1 MKKHL
6 LSICI
11 LAFSI
16 LLIVTGCQ
24 AEPIPVASITLDKTE
39 TSLLLGASEKLVY
52 ATAPSDAET
61 GFPVTWSSDNPD
73 IVSVD
78 QQGNITAKKLGE
90 ATVTATTENGL
101 AATCRITV
109 KPVMETSIEL
119 DHETLTLL
127 VGDTAK
133 LKAALTPSNT
143 TDKTITWSSENEA
156 VATVEEGTVTA
167 MAPGNAVIKAKS
179 NSGLEA
185 ECKVTVNPIIA
196 AGIGFEKTTLYLEK
210 TAEPIKVDVVFTPTN
225 TTDKTVTWSSSNV
238 ETATV
243 DPEGIITPMNT
254 GTTVIKAVHGE
265 LEAEF
270 TLEIVDVISEKGKL
284 STMLTEKGLTDNASL
299 RIAGSLDND
308 DFAAIKTLSS
318 LKALDLKCTD
328 ITALPPYNALNTS
341 MEKLILPPS
350 LTSLSENQ
358 FYGTALTSIE
368 LSEGLK
374 VIGNYAFWG
383 TGISEITIPGTVE
396 TIGTYPFYSCPVL
409 ATVILSEGLTT
420 IPDWFLAVNPAVNSI
435 ILPSTLKVIG
445 IYAFQGTA
453 LTEITIPD
461 SVTTIGTR
469 AFSECNSLTS
479 ITLPESLTSIP
490 DMMCLYST
498 SLESITFKG
507 NKLNSIGKWA
517 FDGTA
522 LAEVKIPSSV
532 EIIDTGA
539 FLACRK
545 LSSVEFLDPQNSR
558 LETIGENAF
567 MYTAIEEC
575 MMPDSATTLGP
586 AAFSEC
592 KNLKKVHISEKAKTV
607 EDNCFLVCPKLTTI
621 NLPDS
626 IVSIGRSAFST
637 NSIID
642 FPKSTLKMPANLETL
657 GITAFSSRNY
667 KKLILNDKLREIGE
681 QAFDAMGIITE
692 VTIPA
697 SVTKMTD
704 YWPGKITRI
713 TFEGTVPPKLEP
725 ISSLNGDYR
734 KWMTTA
740 EVYVPE
746 EAVQAYTDSE
756 WFNGELPHFE
766 TENLNKPIE

>member
-11 LAFSI
+11 LAFSVM
-16 LLIVTGCQ
+16 LIVTGCQ
-24 AEPIPVASITLDKTE
+24 AEPIPVASIKLEKTE
-39 TSLLLGASEKLVY
+39 TSILLGASEKLTY
-52 ATAPSDAET
+52 STAPSDAET
-61 GFPVTWSSDNPD
+61 GFPVTWSTDNPD

-78 QQGNITAKKLGE
+78 QEGNITAIKLGE

-101 AATCRITV
+101 TATCRITV
-109 KPVMETSIEL
+109 KP
-119 DHETLTLL
+119 
-127 VGDTAK
+127 
-133 LKAALTPSNT
+133 
-143 TDKTITWSSENEA
+143 
-156 VATVEEGTVTA
+156 
-167 MAPGNAVIKAKS
+167 
-179 NSGLEA
+179 
-185 ECKVTVNPIIA
+185 IIA
-196 AGIGFEKTTLYLEK
+196 TGIGFEKTTLYLEK
-210 TAEPIKVDVVFTPTN
+210 AAEPMKVEVVFTPTN
-225 TTDKTVTWSSSNV
+225 TTDKTVTWSSSND

-243 DPEGIITPMNT
+243 DAEGIITPVKT
-254 GTTVIKAVHGE
+254 GTTVIKAVQGE

-270 TLEIVDVISEKGKL
+270 TLEIVDVISEAGRL
-284 STMLTEKGLTDNASL
+284 SAMLTEKGLTDNASL

-308 DFAAIKTLSS
+308 DFAAIKDLSS
-318 LKALDLKCTD
+318 LKALDLECTD
-328 ITALPPYNALNTS
+328 ITALPPFNALNTR

-350 LTSLSENQ
+350 LTSLSARQ

-374 VIGNYAFWG
+374 EIGDYAFRG
-383 TGISEITIPGTVE
+383 TKISEMTIPGTVE
-396 TIGTYPFYSCPVL
+396 SIGTYPFYSCPDL
-409 ATVILSEGLTT
+409 TTVILSEGLTT
-420 IPDWFLAVNPAVNSI
+420 IPDWFLDVNPTVNSI
-435 ILPSTLKVIG
+435 TLPSTLKVIG
-445 IYAFQGTA
+445 TSAFQGTA

-461 SVTTIGTR
+461 SVTTIGTG

-490 DMMCLYST
+490 DMMCLNST
-498 SLESITFKG
+498 RLESVTFRG

-522 LAEVKIPSSV
+522 LTEVKIPSSI

-539 FLACRK
+539 FLACRN

-567 MYTAIEEC
+567 MYTAIAEC
-575 MMPDSATTLGP
+575 MMPDSVTTLGP

-592 KNLKKVHISEKAKTV
+592 PNLKEVHISEKAKTV
-607 EDNCFLVCPKLTTI
+607 GANCFLICPKLTTI

-626 IVSIGRSAFST
+626 IVSIGRSAFCT
-637 NSIID
+637 NSTID
-642 FPKSTLKMPANLETL
+642 FPEPTLKMPANLETL

-667 KKLILNDKLREIGE
+667 TKLILNDKLREIGE

-704 YWPGKITRI
+704 YWPGRITRI
-713 TFEGTVPPKLEP
+713 TFEGTVPPTLDP
-725 ISSLNGDYR
+725 IRSSSGDYR

-746 EAVQAYTDSE
+746 EAVEAYKNSD
-756 WFNGELPHFE
+756 WFKGELPHFE
-766 TENLNKPIE
+766 TENLNKPIN